1 MKYRK
6 LGNTGLIVSEVAAHV
21 HFAAELH
28 RAKRYRTLR
37 IARRPSPLGG
47 QRA

>member
-28 RAKRYRTLR
+28 GTESYLAYDKPG
-37 IARRPSPLGG
+37 IS
-47 QRA
+47 